1 LPKSTLIRQARYL
14 FRRNSG
20 TGILT
25 ISVTP
30 FFASA
35 WLIPRLN
42 DFQSHLPEIDLQVLT
57 GKGLVDFSRDGV
69 DVAVRHGLGRYSE
82 LISKRLFAVE
92 ILPVAAPALVERF
105 SIPAS
110 PTDLTRSPMSKMPTR
125 RTGIWGSRRRGLTI
139 LADRAVRAFDDSGM
153 LLTAGACRARRRLVP
168 AAMAALDLAE
178 GLVKLAN
185 VTLPEAY
192 AYYLVLPGG
201 EPRTVKGRCF
211 SEMDSRCRN
220 FEGSQL
226 TASSLPGYG

>member
-25 ISVTP
+25 VSVTP

-57 GKGLVDFSRDGV
+57 GKGSVDFSRDGV
-69 DVAVRHGLGRYSE
+69 DVAVRHDLGRYSG
-82 LISKRLFAVE
+82 LISERLFAVE

-110 PTDLTRSPMSKMPTR
+110 PTDLTRWPHVHDANRKDWHLGFQAQ
-125 RTGIWGSRRRGLTI
+125 GIDDIGRP
-139 LADRAVRAFDDSGM
+139 RAPAFDDSGM
-153 LLTAGACRARRRLVP
+153 LLTAVLAGQGAGWCRRRWRLSIS
-168 AAMAALDLAE
+168 
-178 GLVKLAN
+178 
-185 VTLPEAY
+185 
-192 AYYLVLPGG
+192 
-201 EPRTVKGRCF
+201 RKG
-211 SEMDSRCRN
+211 S
-220 FEGSQL
+220 
-226 TASSLPGYG
+226 